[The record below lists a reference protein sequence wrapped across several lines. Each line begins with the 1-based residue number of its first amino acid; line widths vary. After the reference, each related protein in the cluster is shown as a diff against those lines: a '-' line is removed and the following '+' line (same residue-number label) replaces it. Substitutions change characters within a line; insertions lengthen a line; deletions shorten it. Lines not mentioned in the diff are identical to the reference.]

1 MESAPKPKLEL
12 GLVIG
17 ILLFALIAY
26 VGRHNDWFGP
36 ILLGAGISLVVMLI
50 VAGTLIWIL
59 IRTMEGKP
67 ASRRLV
73 FLYVGLSVVLPLAMP
88 LTQRIVVTPEV
99 QAVYDGLQTVKPGSK
114 VLVSFD
120 YDPPSAPELQPMAES
135 FFRYCF
141 DHNLKIIIMG
151 LWPQG
156 PQQANMAL
164 ARVLGEEKYKS
175 KNPMYGVDY
184 VNLGFQSGNEFVI
197 QRMGTEFK
205 SMFARDFA
213 GTPYDSLPLVRN
225 VKNFSN
231 IDYAFNLSAGYPGT
245 KEWVLVGID
254 QFGIKMGAGNTA
266 VQTTSMYPYV
276 RSGQL
281 KGILGGMSGAAEFEL
296 VTKYPAK
303 GTRFMLSQ
311 SFAHVVVV
319 IFIIIGNVAY
329 IMHERRRPTTRKA
342 TA

>member
-1 MESAPKPKLEL
+1 MEAVPKPKME
-12 GLVIG
+12 
-17 ILLFALIAY
+17 LLFMLGVLLLCALAY
-26 VGRHNDWFGP
+26 IGRHNEWFGP
-36 ILLGAGISLVVMLI
+36 ILFGAGLSLILMLA
-50 VAGTLIWIL
+50 VAGSLIWIL

-73 FLYVGLSVVLPLAMP
+73 FLYVGIAVVLPLVMP
-88 LTQRIVVTPEV
+88 LTQKIEVTPEV
-99 QAVYDGLQTVKPGSK
+99 KSLYDGLQTLKPGSK
-114 VLVSFD
+114 VLASFD

-141 DHNLKIIIMG
+141 DHELKVIIMG

-164 ARVLGEEKYKS
+164 AKVMSEDKYKDMPF
-175 KNPMYGVDY
+175 KYGVDY

-197 QRMGTEFK
+197 QRMGSDFK
-205 SMFARDFA
+205 SMFQQDFT

-225 VKNFSN
+225 IKNFSN

-245 KEWVLVGID
+245 KEWVLVGVD
-254 QFGIKMGAGNTA
+254 QYGFKMGAGNTA

-296 VTKYPAK
+296 VTKFPAK

-319 IFIIIGNVAY
+319 IFIVISNVAY
-329 IMHERRRPTTRKA
+329 IMHERKRPPKRVQV
-342 TA
+342 